1 VLAATRLDR
10 KPLMTELGA
19 GRLKTALEALPWV
32 ATASVRRHWP
42 TTVAIRL
49 TERVPVAVV
58 ASATGGTVL
67 LDGTGRVLGDGA
79 GSAATMPSITG
90 LPPAGPPGSTL
101 PEAAGVTD
109 ALALAAAL
117 PAVQS
122 ASPSQIKAIVVA
134 NGTLDVTLAGGA
146 MVTFGTADDL
156 DGKLLALHTVL
167 QQVDL
172 KGVVGIDLRIPR
184 SPVLTHATQGGTVST
199 IPRG

>member
-1 VLAATRLDR
+1 
-10 KPLMTELGA
+10 
-19 GRLKTALEALPWV
+19 
-32 ATASVRRHWP
+32 
-42 TTVAIRL
+42 
-49 TERVPVAVV
+49 
-58 ASATGGTVL
+58 
-67 LDGTGRVLGDGA
+67 
-79 GSAATMPSITG
+79 MPSITG